1 MTSPDP
7 KERTAPAAEA
17 DVLGEEASNTGK
29 LDKLTDDGSPRAD
42 GGANPRA
49 DGGANPRAD
58 GGANPRED
66 GSAKPGADENQ
77 AGFLKDQDKKFS
89 P

>member
-42 GGANPRA
+42 GGANPR
-49 DGGANPRAD
+49 
-58 GGANPRED
+58 ED

>member
-1 MTSPDP
+1 MASPDR

-29 LDKLTDDGSPRAD
+29 LGNLTGDGSPRAD
-42 GGANPRA
+42 GRGDAQ
-49 DGGANPRAD
+49 
-58 GGANPRED
+58 ED
-66 GSAKPGADENQ
+66 GSAEPGADENQ
-77 AGFLKDQDKKFS
+77 AGFMKDQDKKFS